1 MTSKTH
7 VNKQLTHTTYN
18 GYRFGVTARRLFR
31 WLGSKQHIVPT
42 LAPALRAQLVSTGG
56 RCVSLFYGSGALKQ
70 AAFAGATVLAA
81 EANPDLV
88 ALHSQLARD
97 PARVWRALLF
107 LDSCSRRKRD
117 GEGAYRRVAAASLS
131 SPLERAARFLW
142 LSSLSWSGMWR
153 VNSLGA
159 FNVPPDRAR
168 LARPWPFPGLRVFER
183 AGQAVRSTTFVADW
197 REAFAAASSGDLV
210 LADPPYAGGFV
221 EYTAAR
227 FTESDQEDLAAALQ
241 RAAARGVLVA
251 AFNSPSAAR
260 WYEPPWVRWPI
271 TRSGRVNVRAAR
283 RGDVSEFMAT
293 LGWQPKGDLTAAE
306 ASQQRRSAAAEEER
320 RVLPCKL
327 VASRS

>member
-1 MTSKTH
+1 M
-7 VNKQLTHTTYN
+7 
-18 GYRFGVTARRLFR
+18 
-31 WLGSKQHIVPT
+31 VPT
-42 LAPALRAQLVSTGG
+42 LAPALRAQLVAMGG
-56 RCVSLFYGSGALKQ
+56 RCVSLFYGSGALEQ
-70 AAFAGATVLAA
+70 AAFAGASVLAA

-153 VNSLGA
+153 VNSFGA

-183 AGQAVRSTTFVADW
+183 AALAVRGTTFVPDW
-197 REAFAAASSGDLV
+197 RDALAAASPGDLI

-227 FTESDQEDLAAALQ
+227 FKDADQEELATALHS
-241 RAAARGVLVA
+241 AAARGVLVA
-251 AFNSPSAAR
+251 AFNSPSAAH
-260 WYEPPWVRWPI
+260 WYEPPWERWPI
-271 TRSGRVNVRAAR
+271 TRSGRVNVRADR
-283 RGDVSEFMAT
+283 RGNVSEFVAT
-293 LGWQPKGDLTAAE
+293 LGWRPTGIFETQITIEATHQGQPAATPE
-306 ASQQRRSAAAEEER
+306 TRSS
-320 RVLPCKL
+320 PCTL

>member
-1 MTSKTH
+1 
-7 VNKQLTHTTYN
+7 L
-18 GYRFGVTARRLFR
+18 
-31 WLGSKQHIVPT
+31 VPT

-56 RCVSLFYGSGALKQ
+56 RCVSLFYGSVALEQ

-81 EANPDLV
+81 EANQDLV
-88 ALHSQLARD
+88 ALYSQLARD

-153 VNSLGA
+153 VNSFGA

-183 AGQAVRSTTFVADW
+183 AAEAVRGTTFVADW
-197 REAFAAASSGDLV
+197 RDALAVASPGDIV
-210 LADPPYAGGFV
+210 LADPPYSGGFV
-221 EYTAAR
+221 DYAAAR
-227 FTESDQEDLAAALQ
+227 FTDADQEELATALRSAAAC
-241 RAAARGVLVA
+241 GVLVA
-251 AFNSPSAAR
+251 AFNSPSAAH
-260 WYEPPWVRWPI
+260 WYEPPWETWPI
-271 TRSGRVNVRAAR
+271 TRSGRVSARADR
-283 RGDVSEFMAT
+283 RGKVSEFVAT
-293 LGWQPKGDLTAAE
+293 LGWRPTDIFEAQLTIEAAHLGQPAAE
-306 ASQQRRSAAAEEER
+306 PETRSP
-320 RVLPCKL
+320 PCTL